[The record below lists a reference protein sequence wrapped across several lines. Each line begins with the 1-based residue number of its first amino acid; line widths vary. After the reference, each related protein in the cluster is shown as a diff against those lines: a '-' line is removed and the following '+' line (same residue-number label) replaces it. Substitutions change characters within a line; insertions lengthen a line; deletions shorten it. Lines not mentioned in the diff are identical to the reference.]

1 MTRLLANVV
10 GPEVRVNAVAPGLID
25 TPWTADFD
33 EVRELVKAGAP
44 LRRTGTAEDVA
55 DAIMGLVRSRYVTG
69 QVLLVDGGVS
79 CLMSTEPQ
87 CRIPDP
93 SRHEIKDDVA
103 LIMIRR
109 PPHNLLTEPLLRSRR
124 RPTGGTQGQVPC
136 RGHRI

>member
-25 TPWTADFD
+25 RRGRTDFN

-79 CLMSTEPQ
+79 
-87 CRIPDP
+87 
-93 SRHEIKDDVA
+93 V
-103 LIMIRR
+103 
-109 PPHNLLTEPLLRSRR
+109 
-124 RPTGGTQGQVPC
+124 
-136 RGHRI
+136 